1 MKFRITF
8 ALGLAVATLSSCEG
22 VRREPA
28 SAGPNP
34 IKVDE
39 HSVLISGTA
48 ISEDD
53 REAVSN
59 IFKKY
64 DSSLY
69 RIAVYENGGLKK
81 QLGTM
86 SEMRVGAVASEY
98 SSNAKI
104 SGLTNWAMK
113 VGNPNHITTA
123 ENTNHVTTVSQDSD
137 ALVKEVAPIL
147 EKYSK

>member
-1 MKFRITF
+1 
-8 ALGLAVATLSSCEG
+8 
-22 VRREPA
+22 
-28 SAGPNP
+28 
-34 IKVDE
+34 
-39 HSVLISGTA
+39 
-48 ISEDD
+48 
-53 REAVSN
+53 
-59 IFKKY
+59 
-64 DSSLY
+64 
-69 RIAVYENGGLKK
+69 
-81 QLGTM
+81 M

-123 ENTNHVTTVSQDSD
+123 GNPNHITTAENTNHVTTVSQDSD